1 MAAIPHPMTEP
12 AIMHNPMRLL
22 VFTCVLTLAVIHA
35 ARAQQPAAR
44 QDPAAIYQGIE
55 QFLRAQT
62 AGSPHKFS
70 FTVTPM
76 DTRVMLPACPA
87 LEYALPAGARPWGQ
101 TAVSVRCAAE
111 RAWQVFVTVHVAVTG
126 GYVVLNRAVSQGYT
140 LSAADLSLQQG
151 DLTQLPAGVLT
162 EPEQA
167 AGGIMAVALTAG
179 QPLSR
184 DALRRPLVVQQGQT
198 VVLQS
203 SGRGFRV
210 TAEGRALNNAQDGQV
225 AQARTA
231 AGQTVSGIAR
241 AHGIIEVAK

>member
-1 MAAIPHPMTEP
+1 MNIPL
-12 AIMHNPMRLL
+12 RLL
-22 VFTCVLTLAVIHA
+22 VFTCVLTLAVIHT
-35 ARAQQPAAR
+35 ARAQTVAR
-44 QDPAAIYQGIE
+44 QDPATIYQGIE

-70 FTVTPM
+70 FTVTPL
-76 DTRVMLPACPA
+76 DSRVVLPACAA
-87 LEYALPAGARPWGQ
+87 LEFALPAGARPWGQ
-101 TAVSVRCAAE
+101 TAVSVRCTAE

-126 GYVVLNRAVSQGYT
+126 SYVVLNRAVAQGHT
-140 LSAADLSLQQG
+140 LSAADMALQSG

-184 DALRRPLVVQQGQT
+184 DVLRRPLVVQQGQT

-210 TAEGRALNNAQDGQV
+210 TAEGKALNNAQDGQV
-225 AQARTA
+225 AQARTGS
-231 AGQTVSGIAR
+231 GQTVSGIAR
-241 AHGIIEVAK
+241 ANGLIEVSK